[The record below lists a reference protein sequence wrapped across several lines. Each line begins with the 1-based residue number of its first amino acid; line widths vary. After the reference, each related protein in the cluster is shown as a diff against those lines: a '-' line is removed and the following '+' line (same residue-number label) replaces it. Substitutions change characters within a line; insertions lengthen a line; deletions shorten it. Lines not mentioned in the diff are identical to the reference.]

1 MCECMS
7 LYQSFN
13 WSGQEDSFTYLL
25 YDFTFATNKV
35 VAQEETDYFEFF
47 EGVSLRR
54 GMNM

>member
-1 MCECMS
+1 MCVCMS

-54 GMNM
+54 